1 MPFVRPPLTELRS
14 RVRNDFNARL
24 PGADSR
30 LRQSNIRVSADVMA
44 GLAHLVYGAL
54 DYLAKQV
61 IPDTAEAQYLE
72 RWCNIF
78 GVVRKGA
85 ERATGSIRF
94 AGTDGAEIPIGTIA
108 QTGNRGASY
117 RTTAIGVIAGGQA
130 VIAAEAVD
138 PGEIGNNDVAVK
150 VNLVSALPGIVAT
163 ADLATEMV
171 GGADDEPDEDLR
183 TRLLLELQKPPAGG
197 NQTDYERWALEVP
210 GVTRA
215 WCRGNEFGAG
225 TVSLRFMM
233 DRVRI
238 DRQGIPIGGGYPNY
252 TDDLKLVAD
261 YVAPLRPVTARVFV
275 IAPTPQP
282 VDVVVKAL
290 TPDTPEVRAAVEAEL
305 RDLFLRA
312 AQPDLTIPRSWL
324 WAAVSTVTG
333 EYSHEIAAPAED
345 VEMAAG
351 AIATL
356 GDLTFVE

>member
-130 VIAAEAVD
+130 VIAAESID
-138 PGEIGNNDVAVK
+138 PGELGNNDAAVK

-163 ADLATEMV
+163 AELASEMV

-215 WCRGNEFGAG
+215 WCSGNEFGPG
-225 TVSLRFMM
+225 TVVVRFMM
-233 DRVRI
+233 DRVRLEQ
-238 DRQGIPIGGGYPNY
+238 QGIPTGDSYPNY

-261 YVAPLRPVTARVFV
+261 HIAPRRPVTASVFV
-275 IAPTPQP
+275 VAPIPRP
-282 VDVVVKAL
+282 IDIVVKAL
-290 TPDTPEVRAAVEAEL
+290 TPDRPEVRAAVEAEL
-305 RDLFLRA
+305 RDLFLRS
-312 AQPDLTIPRSWL
+312 AQPGLTIPRSWL
-324 WAAVSTVTG
+324 WAAVSTVSG
-333 EYSHEIAAPAED
+333 EYSHEIIDPAED
-345 VEMAAG
+345 VIISTAE
-351 AIATL
+351 IATL
-356 GDLTFVE
+356 GDLSFVE